1 MQKPRVSNGVTS
13 DVRVSPLVARG
24 LIHSTRIF
32 IAPKK
37 NQKKFVRI
45 SLVIRQMVVSSN
57 FSQIHRSNKMT
68 EITPEVFEMEAMQH
82 IDDLYR
88 TAKRLTRNET
98 EADDLVQETYMQ
110 AWKSFGQ
117 YELGTNCRA
126 WLYKILFNKY
136 DHHRRKQY
144 TQAKY
149 FQEADELIFETSAA
163 TQPIPEHLTDREVIS
178 ALDKLPEHYRSVV
191 LLADVHEFDYKEVAQ
206 ILDIPM
212 GTVMSRLNRARTH
225 LKKSLSGVAREYG
238 IRSANLAA
246 AA

>member
-1 MQKPRVSNGVTS
+1 
-13 DVRVSPLVARG
+13 
-24 LIHSTRIF
+24 
-32 IAPKK
+32 
-37 NQKKFVRI
+37 
-45 SLVIRQMVVSSN
+45 
-57 FSQIHRSNKMT
+57 MT
-68 EITPEVFEMEAMQH
+68 EITPEIFEAEAMHH

-88 TAKRLTRNET
+88 TAKRLTRSEM

-110 AWKSFGQ
+110 AWKSFDR
-117 YELGTNCRA
+117 YEPGTNCRA

-144 TQAKY
+144 TQSKY
-149 FQEADELIFETSAA
+149 FQEADELLFEFSAA
-163 TQPIPEHLTDREVIS
+163 TPSVPEYLTDGEVIS

-212 GTVMSRLNRARTH
+212 GTVMSRLNRARTQ
-225 LKKSLSGVAREYG
+225 LKKSLAGVARSYG
-238 IRSANLAA
+238 ITTANLAA

>member
-1 MQKPRVSNGVTS
+1 
-13 DVRVSPLVARG
+13 
-24 LIHSTRIF
+24 
-32 IAPKK
+32 
-37 NQKKFVRI
+37 
-45 SLVIRQMVVSSN
+45 
-57 FSQIHRSNKMT
+57 MT

-144 TQAKY
+144 TQSRY
-149 FQEADELIFETSAA
+149 FQEADELVFELSAA
-163 TQPIPEHLTDREVIS
+163 TQPIPEFLTDREIIS

-212 GTVMSRLNRARTH
+212 GTVMSRLNRARTQ
-225 LKKSLSGVAREYG
+225 LKKSLAGVAREYG